1 MRTDNHGSD
10 ALHPDGDGRDL
21 MIQEVG
27 GTFFCVCTS
36 EVFPFLGSAFVECHE
51 CGRNYKCVDDSD
63 SWMEV
68 WASE

>member
-1 MRTDNHGSD
+1 MRPDNQGSD

-21 MIQEVG
+21 
-27 GTFFCVCTS
+27 
-36 EVFPFLGSAFVECHE
+36 VECHE
-51 CGRNYKCVDDSD
+51 CGRNYKCVDNSD